1 MVMDTGPKFC
11 PKPPDCSGEVTVT
24 GMVVNI
30 SRVVKNLRSSL
41 AEKVPF
47 LSLLS

>member
-11 PKPPDCSGEVTVT
+11 PKPPNCSGKVTIT

-30 SRVVKNLRSSL
+30 SRVVKDLRRSL

-47 LSLLS
+47 LSFFS